1 LEESVVAVKY
11 SETGLWI
18 EKNEDKYR
26 IGLSEK
32 GQDDIGEVMFVDLP
46 EFSETVSKDEA
57 LLSIEG
63 AKSVSEIISPLSG
76 KIVKVHQEIE
86 DTPDLLNSDERAV
99 NWVIELTGVDEDQF
113 NNLNDDAWEGVEE
126 E

>member
-18 EKNEDKYR
+18 EKNEDMYR

>member
-1 LEESVVAVKY
+1 VAVKY

-18 EKNEDKYR
+18 EKNEDMYR

>member
-99 NWVIELTGVDEDQF
+99 NWVIELTDVDEDQF